1 MVFPPLK
8 TQIWGAVVFLSSLTL
23 LFSQDI
29 PTILSSSIEETEK
42 GIKIE
47 FQLSSYI
54 ERSDISSWIEK
65 DNWFILNFYNIIKPS
80 PNFFSDIIIYPIND
94 IQQTWSQNSL
104 QLAMYLNRSIGIF
117 DVILNNEDNI
127 VELFLTYADFVAA
140 KEVNPSFVFPNPKD
154 AQKKNHPMSWKDSR
168 ERTTLEVICDTQGLP
183 IYVDVHLIAYS
194 PLKNF
199 IDVLPGWHKVGYF
212 PNGYNHD
219 ATTLTSK
226 EKMLNDI
233 LVMGRLDV
241 FVDEGKHETI
251 VLNYQTLDEEVVDY
265 NKRFQA
271 GTWIGFSLFFTVILL
286 MSWGIA

>member
-1 MVFPPLK
+1 MIFSPLNTK
-8 TQIWGAVVFLSSLTL
+8 IWGIIFYLNCISFL
-23 LFSQDI
+23 FAQDL
-29 PTILSSSIEETEK
+29 PTILSKSIEETEK

-54 ERSDISSWIEK
+54 ERSDISSWIEQE
-65 DNWFILNFYNIIKPS
+65 NWFILNFYNIIKPT
-80 PNFFSDIIIYPIND
+80 PNFFSDIVIYPIND
-94 IQQTWSQNSL
+94 IQETWSQNSL
-104 QLAMYLNRSIGIF
+104 QLAMYLNRKIGIF
-117 DVILNNEDNI
+117 DVILTNEDKT
-127 VELFLTYADFVAA
+127 VEVILTYRDFIEA
-140 KEVNPSFVFPNPKD
+140 KEVNPSYVFPDAKK

-168 ERTTLEVICDTQGLP
+168 ERTTLEVICDTEGLP
-183 IYVDVHLIAYS
+183 IYVDGYLVGYS

-212 PNGYNHD
+212 PNDYSRD
-219 ATTLTSK
+219 AKAMTSK